1 MGRIHPRIVAT
12 AGLALLVSAC
22 GAVVEPAGPGARSIS
37 DLWWL
42 MFWLGLIPIAIVVAF
57 IVAIALRRHKEE
69 SRPNDQRIVVY
80 GGVVLSS
87 LLLIPV
93 IVMTAVTQLDLGMS
107 GDDRLTVELTGHQ
120 FWWDIVYI
128 DGDERVRTANELH
141 LPTDMPID
149 LHLTSIDVIHSVWI
163 PEIHG
168 KMDLIPGQT
177 NTLEIQVDDP
187 GIYQGRC
194 AEFCGLSH
202 ALMQLTV
209 IAHPP
214 DEFESWLEA
223 EAAPADIDVETGQ
236 LQTYANSCGPCH
248 TIRGVFDDPIYEG
261 DFGPDLTHLAS
272 RRQIGANIL
281 PNTREALGRWI
292 IDPQGV
298 KPGNRMPD
306 VNLDAGALTDILDL
320 LSQLDGHGEAEGN
333 D

>member
-1 MGRIHPRIVAT
+1 MGRIRPRMVAT
-12 AGLALLVSAC
+12 AGIALLVSAC

-209 IAHPP
+209 IAH
-214 DEFESWLEA
+214 
-223 EAAPADIDVETGQ
+223 
-236 LQTYANSCGPCH
+236 
-248 TIRGVFDDPIYEG
+248 
-261 DFGPDLTHLAS
+261 
-272 RRQIGANIL
+272 
-281 PNTREALGRWI
+281 
-292 IDPQGV
+292 
-298 KPGNRMPD
+298 
-306 VNLDAGALTDILDL
+306 
-320 LSQLDGHGEAEGN
+320 
-333 D
+333 